1 MKKLDSSTQ
10 TIGEIFRKPFLY
22 KVPANQRDFAWTDE
36 EVDLLWG
43 DLMSAMDE
51 DHVEYFLGAIVVA
64 RNTENQKEYEIVDGQ
79 QRLTCLSMIYSALR
93 SAWAKLGDPRADDVF
108 RDFLGAKDRRDPE
121 TVRPK
126 LTLNATNDPIYRRV
140 VLESKVLTDVERK
153 GWVKSNKLL
162 FGAFARLKMHL
173 DQRLAKSKNHEEV
186 LIEIEEFISSS
197 ANVIWIEVGDET
209 DAYILFETLNDRGL
223 NLAVS
228 DLVKNYLFSKADNSS
243 GLDSFKKSWSEISM
257 LVGAENL
264 PSFLRHYWLSEYEL
278 IRERDLY
285 RRLREK
291 IVGKS
296 TVRRFVEA
304 LRGAADHYAALTN
317 PEHSFW
323 SELPVEARKHLEAL
337 LLFKVSQFRPF
348 ALAVMKHGKPDEI
361 RSMLRLLEANT
372 FRYSM
377 IGGRS
382 ANALE
387 RMYSD
392 AALDIRKNGK
402 TNVQTMRHLLKEAV
416 VDDKSFMN
424 DFATRAIQKAQIA
437 RYALSA
443 INRHLTPDKAT
454 KIDETAVSLEHILP
468 ETQNNEW
475 SGAIPKDDLWDTYV
489 NLVGNL
495 TLLEKA
501 QNRGLGGK
509 GFDIKRSKGYAV
521 STLAINKDL
530 AESRKWSAA
539 SIQER
544 SVRLAKIAKDIWKVD
559 T

>member
-264 PSFLRHYWLSEYEL
+264 PSFLRHYWL
-278 IRERDLY
+278 
-285 RRLREK
+285 
-291 IVGKS
+291 
-296 TVRRFVEA
+296 
-304 LRGAADHYAALTN
+304 
-317 PEHSFW
+317 P
-323 SELPVEARKHLEAL
+323 PV
-337 LLFKVSQFRPF
+337 
-348 ALAVMKHGKPDEI
+348 
-361 RSMLRLLEANT
+361 
-372 FRYSM
+372 
-377 IGGRS
+377 
-382 ANALE
+382 
-387 RMYSD
+387 
-392 AALDIRKNGK
+392 
-402 TNVQTMRHLLKEAV
+402 
-416 VDDKSFMN
+416 
-424 DFATRAIQKAQIA
+424 
-437 RYALSA
+437 
-443 INRHLTPDKAT
+443 
-454 KIDETAVSLEHILP
+454 
-468 ETQNNEW
+468 
-475 SGAIPKDDLWDTYV
+475 SG
-489 NLVGNL
+489 
-495 TLLEKA
+495 
-501 QNRGLGGK
+501 
-509 GFDIKRSKGYAV
+509 
-521 STLAINKDL
+521 
-530 AESRKWSAA
+530 
-539 SIQER
+539 
-544 SVRLAKIAKDIWKVD
+544 
-559 T
+559 